1 MDKIKFVD
9 ANIFLELMLDDDKA
23 EECENFFKKIKNKE
37 IEAVTSDFILYTCIV
52 KIEQKLKSVSKI
64 EQFLFYINQMN
75 LHIIRPLLGDMINSL
90 KISEKYKLDF
100 DDSFIISLMINNNIK
115 ELVSFDKHFDKVNL
129 IRREVP

>member
-115 ELVSFDKHFDKVNL
+115 ELVSFDKHFDKINL
-129 IRREVP
+129 IKREVP